1 MAERGRS
8 LTHQTSASSNQVV
21 KSGYGSL
28 YSVHYEIADGGT
40 IQVVDSAD
48 LGTNPNLNAAQTGI
62 QWRVGPVAAATRD
75 VVRFVRGIGLDAG
88 LALSVSS
95 NTNVTL
101 EYE

>member
-8 LTHQTSASSNQVV
+8 LTHQTSLSSNQVV

-28 YSVHYEIADGGT
+28 YSIHYELANGGV

-48 LGTNPNLNAAQTGI
+48 LGHKPDVNAALTGV
-62 QWRVGPVAAATRD
+62 QWRVGPVGAATRD
-75 VVRFVRGIGLDAG
+75 AVRFVRGIGIDAG
-88 LALSVSS
+88 LALAVTS
-95 NTNVTL
+95 NSNITL

>member
-28 YSVHYEIADGGT
+28 YSIHYEIAQGGT

-48 LGTNPNLNAAQTGI
+48 LGTTPNINAAQTGLV
-62 QWRVGPVAAATRD
+62 WRIASVAAATRD
-75 VVRFVRGIGLDAG
+75 VVRFVRGAGIDAG
-88 LALSVSS
+88 LALAVTS
-95 NTNVTL
+95 NTNITL

>member
-21 KSGYGSL
+21 RSGYGSL
-28 YSVHYEIADGGT
+28 YSIHYEIANGGT

-48 LGTNPNLNAAQTGI
+48 LGTTPNLNAAQTGLA
-62 QWRVGPVAAATRD
+62 WRVGPVSAATRD
-75 VVRFVRGIGLDAG
+75 AVRFTRGIGLDDG
-88 LALSVSS
+88 LALSVTS
-95 NTNVTL
+95 NTNITL

>member
-21 KSGYGSL
+21 KSGYGTL
-28 YSVHYEIADGGT
+28 YSIHYEIAQGGT

-48 LGTNPNLNAAQTGI
+48 LGTTPNINAAQTGLV
-62 QWRVGPVAAATRD
+62 WRIASVAAATRD
-75 VVRFVRGIGLDAG
+75 VVRFVRGAGIDAG
-88 LALSVSS
+88 LALAVTS
-95 NTNVTL
+95 NTNITL